1 MLNSN
6 KIQNSCKCHF
16 FDVKMAFHKTQHIK
30 SATFTYGERE
40 ESKSKCAWNGNAK
53 SWISSWNDQKID
65 IKFVDEFLLWTLLSF
80 LLLEAMI
87 GSAPEYYKVEVVC
100 STLVPC
106 LMLQSAGKYRQ
117 TTNIQ
122 MLHWSWRGCTE
133 LKASERENL
142 PSIFFSSLILVLK

>member
-1 MLNSN
+1 MIKMIYLPEYWILRSDSWTN
-6 KIQNSCKCHF
+6 KDINTFVLDWNQNYTHFCAISPSLMDLILVKLSDEEIQFPLC
-16 FDVKMAFHKTQHIK
+16 
-30 SATFTYGERE
+30 
-40 ESKSKCAWNGNAK
+40 W
-53 SWISSWNDQKID
+53 WIP
-65 IKFVDEFLLWTLLSF
+65 FVNFIRKF

-87 GSAPEYYKVEVVC
+87 GSAPEYYKVETVC

-106 LMLQSAGKYRQ
+106 LMSQSAGKYRQ

-142 PSIFFSSLILVLK
+142 PSIFFSSLILLLKYK